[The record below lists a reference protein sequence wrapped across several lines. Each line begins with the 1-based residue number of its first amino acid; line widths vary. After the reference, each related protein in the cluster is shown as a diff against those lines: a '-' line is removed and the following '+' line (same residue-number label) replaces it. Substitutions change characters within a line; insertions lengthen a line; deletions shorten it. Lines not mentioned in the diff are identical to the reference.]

1 MSEHTG
7 PGDDDKVIK
16 GVQPNRA
23 THAAMHEVVDDDD
36 GPIKGKQPLAPFDD
50 ELA

>member
-1 MSEHTG
+1 VSEHTG
-7 PGDDDKVIK
+7 PGDDDEVIK

-23 THAAMHEVVDDDD
+23 IGAAARDEVDDDD